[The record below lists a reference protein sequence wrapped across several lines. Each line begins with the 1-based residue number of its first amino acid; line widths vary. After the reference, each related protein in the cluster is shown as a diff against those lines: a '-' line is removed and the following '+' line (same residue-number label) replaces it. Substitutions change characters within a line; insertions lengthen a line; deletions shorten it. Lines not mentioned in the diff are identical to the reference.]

1 MLTPMRSFTLATGFW
16 LSSFATTSATQ
27 PAVTLFSRTSGV
39 WPISSVTSFAILIIH
54 LIYLQR
60 LRADFPDAL
69 FRPLIECSNTTNMPP
84 HRDRECVTLR
94 SRARYAEGFEQRE
107 FFDKEGIQP
116 AFILR
121 VKDDAGSVSE
131 RKYKLNTPIMR
142 SVLAPRGTAFPPLE
156 AAERLGCGTEI
167 FGTTLRAFIP
177 NIILFH
183 VDLSR
188 FRYGR
193 WAAQHYT
200 VDNTLFITSSVWI
213 I

>member
-1 MLTPMRSFTLATGFW
+1 
-16 LSSFATTSATQ
+16 
-27 PAVTLFSRTSGV
+27 
-39 WPISSVTSFAILIIH
+39 
-54 LIYLQR
+54 
-60 LRADFPDAL
+60 
-69 FRPLIECSNTTNMPP
+69 
-84 HRDRECVTLR
+84 
-94 SRARYAEGFEQRE
+94 
-107 FFDKEGIQP
+107 
-116 AFILR
+116 
-121 VKDDAGSVSE
+121 
-131 RKYKLNTPIMR
+131 MR

-200 VDNTLFITSSVWI
+200 VENTLFITSSVWI
-213 I
+213 ISCTKVSLLAVTLVLSFCSLQTPQLD